1 MSFFSALIFIYF
13 ILLFTNFC
21 SCISYFCFYYIFL
34 SGKTLFLFLFV
45 LCYVF
50 FSLLILFL
58 YYNIFLTV
66 LFCVCRGNRRMSRN
80 QAIDS
85 IVHLKDSIH
94 ISSASRQL
102 SRYILTQ
109 GVAANSIK
117 ATTKRCRRQLLTAQT
132 LTYHSSSDG
141 IILLILSLSSS
152 YRITPGFVA

>member
-66 LFCVCRGNRRMSRN
+66 LFCVCRGNRGMSRN

-85 IVHLKDSIH
+85 IVYLKDSIH
-94 ISSASRQL
+94 RSSASRQL

-109 GVAANSIK
+109 GVAANITK
-117 ATTKRCRRQLLTAQT
+117 VTTKKAQVTTADRTSINQ
-132 LTYHSSSDG
+132 
-141 IILLILSLSSS
+141 
-152 YRITPGFVA
+152 PQQ